1 MKFPGYFI
9 YRGFQQG
16 LRNPQIRPWILLG
29 LFAYL
34 LSPFDLLPS
43 FLPGLGE
50 VDDLLLV
57 GLVVRELI
65 MIWWENLLRPA
76 TDPSSAPGTG
86 PKPDS
91 VIDVQATPMES
102 E

>member
-34 LSPFDLLPS
+34 ISPFDLLPS
-43 FLPGLGE
+43 FLPVLGE
-50 VDDLLLV
+50 VDDLVLV
-57 GLVVRELI
+57 GILVRELLQ
-65 MIWWENLLRPA
+65 IWWENFLQPA
-76 TDPSSAPGTG
+76 AQPSSASATG
-86 PKPDS
+86 QKPEGA
-91 VIDVQATPMES
+91 IDVQATPVES

>member
-1 MKFPGYFI
+1 MKFPGYLI
-9 YRGFQQG
+9 YRSFQQG

-34 LSPFDLLPS
+34 ISPFDLLPS

-50 VDDLLLV
+50 VDDLVLL
-57 GLVVRELI
+57 GILVRELLL
-65 MIWWENLLRPA
+65 IWWENVWQPA
-76 TDPSSAPGTG
+76 AAPSSAPARGQ
-86 PKPDS
+86 KPEG
-91 VIDVQATPMES
+91 VIDVQATPIES

>member
-16 LRNPQIRPWILLG
+16 LRSPQIRPWILLG

-34 LSPFDLLPS
+34 ISPFDLLPS

-50 VDDLLLV
+50 VDDLVLV
-57 GLVVRELI
+57 GILVRELL

-76 TDPSSAPGTG
+76 AETASAPATG
-86 PKPDS
+86 QKPGG
-91 VIDVQATPMES
+91 VIDVQATPVES